1 MSPTVC
7 LTLIL
12 LLGQLVQS
20 EPKQTNAELTKSGLT
35 KGAQSGSSQATSDVV
50 DFDSDIIALLTKSG
64 CNAGACHGAAA
75 GRGGMHLSLLGADPE
90 ADYDMITRDLE
101 GRRVNLLRPSR
112 SLILRKP
119 TEDLSHGGGQALDEQ
134 GEKLLE
140 RWISQGAKRGS
151 RRKLTELKVSPEGD
165 KAILDQPVNIQV
177 VAVFDDKSRR
187 DVTQWTTFSASDA
200 GAVEL
205 QGNRVIPH
213 LAGRHTIIARYLSQV
228 VPMTITVP
236 FALSGDAREQ
246 AAWSAPALKSN
257 FIDQQ
262 ISQTL
267 DQLNIRPT
275 QDAADEQWLRRVTLA
290 LTGRLPTERQLK
302 VLDQTTADQ
311 NNAAKDREHQDLF
324 YHKAKFNLATREK
337 LVDELLASEAFVDYW
352 TFRISK
358 ILRLHSLTNEPQ
370 AHRVFAAWIRNQ
382 VKQDAGWDSMIKE
395 LLLATGDSHIHGAA
409 NFARMVGDARG
420 HAELI
425 GQSFAGV
432 QLGCANCHNHPLD
445 RWTQDD
451 YHGLAA
457 ILAPLERGKVVKFS
471 NRGQVTNPRTHE
483 PAVPRIPGQAYLS
496 AQEDN
501 RARVVD
507 WLLQSDQQILAKAMV
522 NRLWQTMFGRGLVD
536 PVDDLRNTNPATHP
550 ELLSLLANDFS
561 QHGFKIRHT
570 LKQIAL
576 SSAFSRSAS
585 SSSTSSNV
593 HLEYLAA
600 RRYVKLE
607 PEVLLD
613 AIDQVTSADDSGTTI
628 ASEVDPTV
636 EGNDRDTGSVVHEL
650 AIKYLDPL
658 EPNEAL
664 DQLGRCRRVD
674 GCRDAASSQTGLAVE
689 LHLLNGATLNAKIA
703 SADRALHR
711 MIKAGQPDSQIIK
724 YFYRTALSRSPS
736 SMEAETWNQ
745 RLAEIKDVQQR
756 TAMLEDFLWALL
768 NSREFTHNH

>member
-1 MSPTVC
+1 MSLTVC
-7 LTLIL
+7 LTLVL
-12 LLGQLVQS
+12 LLGQPAQS
-20 EPKQTNAELTKSGLT
+20 EPSQTNYVQVQPE
-35 KGAQSGSSQATSDVV
+35 QSSSSPSAIDVV
-50 DFDSDIIALLTKSG
+50 DFDSDIMALLTKSG

-90 ADYDMITRDLE
+90 ADYDTITRDLE
-101 GRRVNLLRPSR
+101 GRRVNLIRPNR

-119 TEDLSHGGGQALDEQ
+119 TEDLSHGGGQALDEL

-140 RWISQGAKRGS
+140 RWIAQGAKRGS
-151 RRKLTELKVSPEGD
+151 RRKLTELKVSPE
-165 KAILDQPVNIQV
+165 ASTATLDQPVKIQV
-177 VAVFDDKSRR
+177 VAVFDDKSQR
-187 DVTQWTTFSASDA
+187 DVTQWTTFSASDV

-205 QGNRVIPH
+205 KDKLAIPH
-213 LAGRHTIIARYLSQV
+213 LAGRHTIIARYLSHV
-228 VPMTITVP
+228 VPVTITVP
-236 FALSGDAREQ
+236 FSLPVDAKDQSERT
-246 AAWSAPALKSN
+246 APAQKPN

-275 QDAADEQWLRRVTLA
+275 QDATDEQWLRRVTLA
-290 LTGRLPTERQLK
+290 LTGRLPTGRQLQF
-302 VLDQTTADQ
+302 LEQTTADP
-311 NNAAKDREHQDLF
+311 NNAAKYREHQDHF
-324 YHKAKFNLATREK
+324 DHKAKVNFATREK

-370 AHRVFAAWIRNQ
+370 AHRVFAAWIRNR
-382 VKQDAGWDSMIKE
+382 VKQDAGWDSMVKE
-395 LLLATGDSHIHGAA
+395 LLLATGDSHIDGAA

-457 ILAPLERGKVVKFS
+457 ILAPLERGKVVRYS
-471 NRGQVTNPRTHE
+471 NRGQVTNPRTLE
-483 PAVPRIPGQAYLS
+483 PAVPKIPGQAYLS
-496 AQEDN
+496 AEADN
-501 RARVVD
+501 RDHVVD
-507 WLLQSDQQILAKAMV
+507 WLLQSDQQILATAMV

-550 ELLSLLANDFS
+550 ELLSLLAKDFS
-561 QHGFKIRHT
+561 RHDFKIRHT

-585 SSSTSSNV
+585 SSNTSSNV
-593 HLEYLAA
+593 QLDYLAA
-600 RRYVKLE
+600 HRYVKLE

-613 AIDQVTSADDSGTTI
+613 AIDHVTI
-628 ASEVDPTV
+628 ADETDKANASGVETTVDV
-636 EGNDRDTGSVVHEL
+636 SDRNNESVAL
-650 AIKYLDPL
+650 ALAVKHLDPL

-664 DQLGRCRRVD
+664 DQLGRCRRID
-674 GCRDAASSQTGLAVE
+674 GCRDATSSQTGLAVE
-689 LHLLNGATLNAKIA
+689 LHLLNGATLNARIV
-703 SADRALHR
+703 SPDRALHR
-711 MIKAGQPDSQIIK
+711 MIKMGKTDSQIVRF
-724 YFYRTALSRSPS
+724 FYRSALARWPS
-736 SMEAETWNQ
+736 VVEAETWNQ
-745 RLAEIKDVQQR
+745 RFAECKDAQQR